1 MTDDNRSPVA
11 AISSRS
17 TTGNLEY
24 LHRILHSI
32 VVAELAVAIYCDD
45 DSSREEPVRKICRRN
60 HEGGWATIPLTGDDE
75 EDELAYLVCNGDP
88 SGWPYS
94 YGARPLHGPRRRMGE
109 PIPQVRLDRAQLE
122 LIVLAHHLAPRR
134 TRLPDQRVQALALAQ
149 AQALLAADRP
159 SALFLVAERLFG
171 GTWAQML
178 QQLNWLLDGKESNLV
193 VCRHCYHAVD
203 EFDPYLTTDDEDKDA
218 RRRREYDSLPR
229 YSAHAACYESFHFF
243 RDS

>member
-1 MTDDNRSPVA
+1 MAS
-11 AISSRS
+11 ILSRS
-17 TTGNLEY
+17 AKGNLEY

-45 DSSREEPVRKICRRN
+45 DYKREEPARKICRLN

-75 EDELAYLVCNGDP
+75 EDEMVYLVCDGDP

-94 YGARPLHGPRRRMGE
+94 HGARPLRGPRRRMGE

-122 LIVLAHHLAPRR
+122 LIVLAHHLASRR

-149 AQALLAADRP
+149 AQFLLAADRP

-171 GTWAQML
+171 GTWAQKL

-193 VCRHCYHAVD
+193 VCHYCYHAID
-203 EFDPYLTTDDEDKDA
+203 EFDPYLTKDKEHEAA
-218 RRRREYDSLPR
+218 RSRRVYDRLPR
-229 YSAHAACYESFHFF
+229 YSAHAACYDSFHSA
-243 RDS
+243 RDP